1 MIRKKKLYSKP
12 RKLYIKSRI
21 SQENALMI
29 KYALKNK
36 REIWKA
42 LAKIKYFRKR
52 AMALAKASPNEQNI
66 LFGKLKI
73 IGLNTNTI
81 ADVLALNVESLLERR
96 LPTIVFKKKLA
107 STPQHARQLVT
118 HKKIFVDGKIISVPS
133 YIVSV
138 KEEPLISIKP
148 SKKLPLQKKAEN
160 AKSAEPEEDKN
171 QKNDAA
177 NARFLDAEK
186 TSAFFL
192 NRKSEGFSCAR
203 ESPRPEERGF
213 QDSRHQESK

>member
-12 RKLYIKSRI
+12 RKLYIKTRI
-21 SQENALMI
+21 SQENALLI
-29 KYALKNK
+29 KYGLKNK
-36 REIWKA
+36 REVWKA

-52 AMALAKASPNEQNI
+52 AMDLSKASSEEQNV

-107 STPQHARQLVT
+107 STPQHARQLVV
-118 HKKIFVDGKIISVPS
+118 HKKIFVDGKIINVPS
-133 YIVSV
+133 YIVSL

-148 SKKLPLQKKAEN
+148 SKKKHTAEKKVEN
-160 AKSAEPEEDKN
+160 AEAVQIEDKN
-171 QKNDAA
+171 Q
-177 NARFLDAEK
+177 
-186 TSAFFL
+186 
-192 NRKSEGFSCAR
+192 
-203 ESPRPEERGF
+203 
-213 QDSRHQESK
+213 ESK